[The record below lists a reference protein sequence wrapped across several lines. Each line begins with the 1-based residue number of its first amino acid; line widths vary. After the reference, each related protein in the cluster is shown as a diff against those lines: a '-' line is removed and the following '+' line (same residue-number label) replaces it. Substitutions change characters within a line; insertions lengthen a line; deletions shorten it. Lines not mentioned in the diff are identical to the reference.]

1 MRTRVCAYLV
11 FAVPINVL
19 EILESLD
26 CVNVFSTLLGYA
38 FRARLNQIFHK
49 SHGLIEKKNKSNQRN
64 SIRVNDFDENI
75 LNCNICSH
83 PSHADRIN
91 CQTVLGVS
99 ESVI

>member
-49 SHGLIEKKNKSNQRN
+49 SHGLIEKKKKKQTKETAF
-64 SIRVNDFDENI
+64 VLTI
-75 LNCNICSH
+75 LTKIY
-83 PSHADRIN
+83 
-91 CQTVLGVS
+91 
-99 ESVI
+99 